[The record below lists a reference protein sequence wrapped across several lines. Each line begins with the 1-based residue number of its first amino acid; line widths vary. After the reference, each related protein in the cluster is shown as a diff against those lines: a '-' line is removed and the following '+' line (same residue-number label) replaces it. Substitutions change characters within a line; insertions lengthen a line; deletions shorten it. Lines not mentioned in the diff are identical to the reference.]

1 MLALRCGPRLLG
13 LLSGPRSA
21 PLLLSTTRTCSD
33 GGARGANSSSRNPL
47 VYLDVGADGQPLGR
61 VVLEV
66 RLGHR
71 ENLDFSGPVLGLA
84 HQDDLGPQFPSLKR
98 YGISLVR
105 SGALQNPEG
114 CGGEGEGCCGGKG
127 QGQIVLSDSPLT
139 GQDRRWAS

>member
-1 MLALRCGPRLLG
+1 MLALRCGPRLFG

-21 PLLLSTTRTCSD
+21 PLLLSATRTCSD

-71 ENLDFSGPVLGLA
+71 ENLDFPGPVLCLA
-84 HQDDLGPQFPSLKR
+84 HQVTLGLNFPLSKEAASAWSVQGLFKSLGDVERK
-98 YGISLVR
+98 GWCAS
-105 SGALQNPEG
+105 
-114 CGGEGEGCCGGKG
+114 KG
-127 QGQIVLSDSPLT
+127 QGQILLSDSPLA
-139 GQDRRWAS
+139 GQDRRWVS